1 MFSLNL
7 AHKFQFINT
16 LIFTN
21 PHKQSNG
28 IFPPKQLPQ
37 RNNNFYK
44 ATCNCTHNQNTALHW
59 KTNLT
64 WRNTYKHPIWYNKKN
79 QNIDIEEYAQCSGT
93 PHYRNKSIST
103 STCIHVWITL
113 TCITHK
119 SIELRAQNIFAL
131 TSRMSTRPFTMIDS
145 Q

>member
-21 PHKQSNG
+21 QHKQSNG

-44 ATCNCTHNQNTALHW
+44 ATRNCTHIQNTALHW

-113 TCITHK
+113 TCITRK